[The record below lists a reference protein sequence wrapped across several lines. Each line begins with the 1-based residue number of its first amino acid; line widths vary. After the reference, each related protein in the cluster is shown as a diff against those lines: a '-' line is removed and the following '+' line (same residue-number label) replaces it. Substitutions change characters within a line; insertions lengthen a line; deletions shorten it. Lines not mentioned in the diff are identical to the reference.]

1 MYNQLNFFNSNK
13 LGYFI
18 FGGLLLMFSFIQLFR
33 KQQWITY
40 ISILLIIG
48 IILSFIYHMTGMG
61 LRWYISGYAP
71 WSNSYETMV
80 YVAWATVLAG
90 FVFGRKS
97 TITLALATL
106 FGGVILFVSSLNWMD
121 PQINTLVPVLKSP
134 WLMFHVAV
142 IVAAYGFFGISF
154 LIGLTNLSIIT
165 FAKKSTLIP
174 YRIKELTIVNNM
186 SMLIGLALMTIGTF
200 LGAVWA
206 NESWGRYWGWD
217 PKESWALITVV
228 VYSIVTHIHLVKN
241 WNSSWLFNLLSVF
254 AFSTVLM
261 TYIGVNYFFSGMH
274 SYGQMDSASSVL
286 IYILIAFIV
295 FSLLGYTSYTR
306 IKKKYLH

>member
-1 MYNQLNFFNSNK
+1 
-13 LGYFI
+13 
-18 FGGLLLMFSFIQLFR
+18 
-33 KQQWITY
+33 
-40 ISILLIIG
+40 
-48 IILSFIYHMTGMG
+48 
-61 LRWYISGYAP
+61 
-71 WSNSYETMV
+71 
-80 YVAWATVLAG
+80 
-90 FVFGRKS
+90 
-97 TITLALATL
+97 
-106 FGGVILFVSSLNWMD
+106 
-121 PQINTLVPVLKSP
+121 
-134 WLMFHVAV
+134 
-142 IVAAYGFFGISF
+142 
-154 LIGLTNLSIIT
+154 
-165 FAKKSTLIP
+165 
-174 YRIKELTIVNNM
+174 
-186 SMLIGLALMTIGTF
+186 MLIGLALMTIGTF